1 MNIFATTP
9 LSPSALVPSKGDR
22 NVTWPLQIMPFLKVI
37 TILMDIHDY
46 SECEFKISQYFL
58 AL

>member
-37 TILMDIHDY
+37 TVLKGKNQIKFIEIDGY
-46 SECEFKISQYFL
+46 T
-58 AL
+58 